1 MTKFVLTLLAV
12 GMLARAE
19 VRTMTLREAVDR
31 ALKENPDLVIARLD
45 LLKSQ
50 YAVKISKDPFVPKV
64 TGGSGAAW
72 TSGYPASIN
81 GQPPS
86 IFEARADMSIFNRPQ
101 AYNVAQARE

>member
-45 LLKSQ
+45 LLNSQ
-50 YAVKISKDPFVPKV
+50 YAVKISKDPFRPKV
-64 TGGSGAAW
+64 TGGSGPPCTTA
-72 TSGYPASIN
+72 YPRSII

-86 IFEARADMSIFNRPQ
+86 IFESRAAMSIFTRPQ
-101 AYNVAQARE
+101 AYSLAQARE